1 MCGEKCP
8 PFCRICN
15 PEQFA
20 GDENTLSEVFLGQE
34 DETDAHYVC
43 LVDCGHYFEV
53 NVSIIF
59 ILLCYIL
66 DLVLFWTIWTII
78 LDYGLYF
85 GD

>member
-15 PEQFA
+15 DDQFK
-20 GDENTLSEVFLGQE
+20 GDENTLSELFLGQE

-43 LVDCGHYFEV
+43 LVDCNHYFEV

-59 ILLCYIL
+59 LLLGYIL
-66 DLVLFWTIWTII
+66 ETNSFEFVRI
-78 LDYGLYF
+78 LIVGLLKKVA
-85 GD
+85 